1 MKIYVVLSFNG
12 ESTENVCVTPDEE
25 KATAL
30 KPEDFEDCD
39 ALFLEIWEDGEKID
53 DYRLV

>member
-1 MKIYVVLSFNG
+1 MKIYAVLAFNG

-25 KATAL
+25 KAMAF

>member
-39 ALFLEIWEDGEKID
+39 ALFLEIWQDGEKID